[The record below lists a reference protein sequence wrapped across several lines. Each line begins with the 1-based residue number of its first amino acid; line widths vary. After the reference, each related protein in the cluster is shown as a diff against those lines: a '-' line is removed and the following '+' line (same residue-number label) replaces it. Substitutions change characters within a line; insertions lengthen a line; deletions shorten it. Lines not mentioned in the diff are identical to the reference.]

1 MRDFEELTNLRLDA
15 EAALGIRLGDDD
27 SESEPPIAE
36 LTDEEIQHDYTAL
49 IADLREK
56 SRQISGKIDF
66 SENVVGISSEFRI
79 DEKDKPQMLKR
90 ADQLFEAARYLE
102 FLKYGT
108 LQDVSF
114 FSESAR
120 YDERR
125 EIKTG
130 ARLYRGEIRAFP
142 YLTAARQELRS
153 QSDTLEKRIAKE
165 TDVPRVALWHKK
177 EINPEL
183 LKERK
188 TLKHALGVL
197 QKITGYN
204 EKNRR

>member
-27 SESEPPIAE
+27 SGSEPPIAE
-36 LTDEEIQHDYTAL
+36 LTDEEIQRDYTAL

-90 ADQLFEAARYLE
+90 ADALI
-102 FLKYGT
+102 LKQRATLNSSGNIGT

-114 FSESAR
+114 FSETCEAMMNV
-120 YDERR
+120 R
-125 EIKTG
+125 EIKGG
-130 ARLYRGEIRAFP
+130 ASDF
-142 YLTAARQELRS
+142 TAVRY
-153 QSDTLEKRIAKE
+153 
-165 TDVPRVALWHKK
+165 
-177 EINPEL
+177 
-183 LKERK
+183 ERF
-188 TLKHALGVL
+188 H
-197 QKITGYN
+197 I
-204 EKNRR
+204 